1 LQRKE
6 RVLPSASKSRIDQE
20 RRMTSFLTEADIE
33 RSLLE
38 QLAEIGYDTATG
50 AEISPG
56 GEREERRSYGDVV
69 LRERLRAA
77 LIRINAHLPAGAVEE
92 ALRRV
97 ERSEVPGLVESN
109 RRFHRMLAD
118 GVKVE
123 VQRPAHAGGGVSYE
137 TVALVDFERPEE
149 NDFLAVSQLRITEGK
164 KKRRL
169 DVVVFVNGLPLG
181 LLEIKNPADENA
193 TLRDAFNQ
201 IQTYKA
207 EFPTF
212 FGFNEILVATDGLEA
227 RVGTLTADWDRYM
240 PWRTVE
246 GRDVAPPSLPQL
258 DVLVAGMFDKARLLD
273 LLRGFVVFEDDGRGA
288 VKKMAAYHQYHAV
301 RKAVDCTLKA
311 VRGDRRIG
319 VVWHTQGSGKSLS
332 MVFYAARVARER
344 EMRNPTLVVLT
355 DRNDLDDQLFGTF
368 AACQDLLGQTPEKVE
383 NREELR
389 EILKSKAAGGVIFTT
404 IQKFLPDQKGDR
416 HPELSTRNNIVV
428 IADEAHRSQYETL
441 EGYARHLRVALP
453 RASFI
458 GFTGTPIDI
467 GDKSTTAIFGDYID
481 TYDIERAIADGATV
495 PIYYEAR
502 LAKIALKEEERPRID
517 PDFEEVTEAEEAES
531 RERLKSKWSQL
542 AELVGAPE
550 RMARVAA
557 DLVEHFEAREA
568 AQRGKGMVVAMSRRI
583 CVDLYNEIVRLRPEW
598 HDPDDEK
605 GAIKIVMTGSA
616 SDKAEWQPHI
626 RPKAGRERIAK
637 RFRDPDDPLK
647 LVIVRDMW
655 LTGFDV
661 PSLHTMYVDKPM
673 HGHTLMQAIARVN
686 RVFRDKPGGLVV
698 DYLGLADQLRQ
709 AVRTYTDS
717 GGQGRAKID
726 IEEAEAALREWHEIV
741 RGILH
746 GFDVEGAIS
755 GTATQRK
762 QGLAAA
768 TDFVLGLGPEGQK
781 RYLDAVSGLSKA
793 FALAGALDFAARIW
807 DEVALF
813 QAVRAAVAKRTAGE
827 GGKRSREDVE
837 AAIRQIVSRSIVSDE
852 VVDIFSAAGLQKPE
866 ISILSDNFLEEVR
879 QLPYRNL
886 AVELLSRLLS
896 GEIQRRE
903 KKNLVQA
910 QSFREKLED
919 SIRRY
924 QNRSIETV
932 QMILELID
940 MAKSLREEDRRG
952 VDLGLSEEELAF
964 YDALET
970 SDSAVAVLGDATLRS
985 IARELTDIVRK
996 NVKIDWTERET
1007 VRANL
1012 RRLVR
1017 RVLARNG
1024 YPPDKQEKATDT
1036 VLAQAKALGDF
1047 FAEEELAAPP
1057 PAPERPFRIV
1067 PLDEVA
1073 PFENAVPV
1081 LELAA
1086 AAGRFSGEQEVDGLQ
1101 EAADHPDRFEWAELP
1116 DYYRPRPGMFVARVE
1131 GESMNR
1137 RISNGTWGLF
1147 RLSPHGTR
1155 EGKVLLVQHREIQ
1168 DTDLGGHFTIK
1179 RYHSEKARH
1188 PDGSWEHTRIVL
1200 SPDTTAEGYE
1210 PILIDGDSASE
1221 LRVIAEWLGPV
1232 S

>member
-1 LQRKE
+1 
-6 RVLPSASKSRIDQE
+6 
-20 RRMTSFLTEADIE
+20 MTSFLSEADIE

-56 GEREERRSYGDVV
+56 GERVERRSYGDVV
-69 LRERLRAA
+69 LRERLRSA
-77 LIRINAHLPAGAVEE
+77 LVRINAHLPAGAVEE
-92 ALRRV
+92 ALRKV

-123 VQRPAHAGGGVSYE
+123 VQRPAHAGGGISYE
-137 TVALVDFERPEE
+137 TVALVAARPEE

-169 DVVVFVNGLPLG
+169 DVVVFVNGLPLA
-181 LLEIKNPADENA
+181 LFEIKNPADENA
-193 TLRDAFNQ
+193 TLREAFNQ
-201 IQTYKA
+201 IQTYKT
-207 EFPTF
+207 EFPTL
-212 FGFNEILVATDGLEA
+212 FGFNEVLIATDGLEA
-227 RVGTLTADWDRYM
+227 RAGTLTADWDRYM

-246 GRDVAPPSLPQL
+246 GQRVAPPSLPQL

-288 VKKMAAYHQYHAV
+288 VKKMAAYHQFHAV

-311 VRGDRRIG
+311 KQGDRRIG

-332 MVFYAARVARER
+332 MVFYAARIARER

-368 AACQDLLGQTPEKVE
+368 AACQDLLGQTPEKAE
-383 NREELR
+383 DRDELR
-389 EILKSKAAGGVIFTT
+389 EILRSKASGGVVFTT

-416 HPELSTRNNIVV
+416 HPVLSDRDNVVV
-428 IADEAHRSQYETL
+428 IADEAHRSQYETVD
-441 EGYARHLRVALP
+441 GYARHMRDALP

-467 GDKSTTAIFGDYID
+467 GDKSTAAIFGDTID
-481 TYDIERAIADGATV
+481 TYDIERSIADGATV

-502 LAKIALKEEERPRID
+502 LAKIALKDEELPRID
-517 PDFEEVTEAEEAES
+517 PEFEEVTEDEEADS

-542 AELVGAPE
+542 EKLVGAPE
-550 RMARVAA
+550 RVARVAT
-557 DLVEHFEAREA
+557 DLVEHFEARES
-568 AQRGKGMVVAMSRRI
+568 AQIGKGMIVAMSRRI
-583 CVDLYNEIVRLRPEW
+583 CVELYKEIVRLRPEW

-605 GAIKIVMTGSA
+605 GSIKIVMTGSA
-616 SDKAEWQPHI
+616 SDEPGWQPHI

-637 RFRDPDDPLK
+637 RFRDADDPLK

-709 AVRTYTDS
+709 AVRTYTES
-717 GGQGRAKID
+717 GGEGRATID
-726 IEEAEAALREWHEIV
+726 IEEAEAALREWHEVV

-755 GTATQRK
+755 GTVTQRK

-768 TDFVLGLGPEGQK
+768 TNFVLAFGPDGEK
-781 RYLDAVSGLSKA
+781 RYLDAVTGLSKA
-793 FALAGALDFAARIW
+793 FALAGALDFAARIR

-813 QAVRAAVAKRTAGE
+813 QAVRAAIAKRTLVE
-827 GGKRSREDVE
+827 GGRRSREDVE

-852 VVDIFSAAGLQKPE
+852 VVDIFSAAGLERPE
-866 ISILSDNFLEEVR
+866 ISILSDDFLEDVR
-879 QLPYRNL
+879 QLPHRNL
-886 AVELLSRLLS
+886 AVELLRRLLA

-910 QSFREKLED
+910 HSFREKLEEA
-919 SIRRY
+919 IRRY
-924 QNRSIETV
+924 QNRSVETV
-932 QMILELID
+932 QMILELIE
-940 MAKSLREEDRRG
+940 MAKQLRQADRRG
-952 VDLGLSEEELAF
+952 EELGLTEEELAF

-970 SDSAVAVLGDATLRS
+970 SDSAVAVLGDAILRA

-996 NVKIDWTERET
+996 NATIDWTERDSA
-1007 VRANL
+1007 RANL

-1017 RVLARNG
+1017 RVLTRNG

-1036 VLAQAKALGDF
+1036 VLAQAKTLGDLF
-1047 FAEEELAAPP
+1047 VEEAEAAPP

-1067 PLDEVA
+1067 PLEEVA

-1081 LELAA
+1081 LELAV
-1086 AAGRFSGEQEVDGLQ
+1086 AAGRFSGEQEVDGFQ
-1101 EAADHPDRFEWAELP
+1101 EAADQPDRFEWAELP
-1116 DYYRPRPGMFVARVE
+1116 DYFRPRPGMFVARVE

-1137 RISNGTWGLF
+1137 RIPNGSWGLF
-1147 RLSPHGTR
+1147 RLNPHGTR

-1168 DTDLGGHFTIK
+1168 DTELGGHFTVK
-1179 RYHSEKARH
+1179 RYHSEKAQH
-1188 PDGSWEHTRIVL
+1188 PDGTWEHTRIVL

-1210 PILIDGDSASE
+1210 PIVIEDASE

-1232 S
+1232 